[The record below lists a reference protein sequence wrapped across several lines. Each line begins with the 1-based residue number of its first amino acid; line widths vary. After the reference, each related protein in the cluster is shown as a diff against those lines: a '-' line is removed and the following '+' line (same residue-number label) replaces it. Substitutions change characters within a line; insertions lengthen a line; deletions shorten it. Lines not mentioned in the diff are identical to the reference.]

1 MVCDGSTDIVRSLFD
16 VIYINNAANVGV
28 VFSQAIDTGTGGRG
42 NFTLVCYW

>member
-1 MVCDGSTDIVRSLFD
+1 MVCDGCADIVRSLFD
-16 VIYINNAANVGV
+16 IIYINTAANVGV